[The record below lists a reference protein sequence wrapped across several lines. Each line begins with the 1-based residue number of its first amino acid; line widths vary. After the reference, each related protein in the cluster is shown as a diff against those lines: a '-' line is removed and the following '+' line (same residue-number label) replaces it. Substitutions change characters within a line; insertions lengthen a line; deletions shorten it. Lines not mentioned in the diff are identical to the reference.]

1 MRRVTAGVRLHI
13 NTGWSGSGVGV
24 KLGVE
29 GVPGF
34 GLYLSWDLQL
44 LTLAALHHS
53 RLTHV
58 HQEPVAEARPRERE
72 RGGGWSLVRRTKS
85 RCDR

>member
-1 MRRVTAGVRLHI
+1 MEW
-13 NTGWSGSGVGV
+13 GWSGGEV
-24 KLGVE
+24 GVE

-58 HQEPVAEARPRERE
+58 HQEPVAEARPRV
-72 RGGGWSLVRRTKS
+72 GGGLVACPADEKQMPPLMDGWNRLLALQITN
-85 RCDR
+85 